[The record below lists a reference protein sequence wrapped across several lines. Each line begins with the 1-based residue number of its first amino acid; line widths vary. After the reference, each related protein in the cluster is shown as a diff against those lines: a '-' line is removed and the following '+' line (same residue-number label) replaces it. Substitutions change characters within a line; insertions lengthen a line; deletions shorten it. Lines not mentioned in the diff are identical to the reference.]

1 MSWEKING
9 LSFVGW
15 HTVKSPGGSVSS
27 QMRDL
32 HFIKSIPSA
41 LQPLRGSGLFLP
53 PSCQGCEQPP
63 ALPCSLCPTCSY
75 NKRLAG
81 EAAAPQVIDHL
92 GVTGLWASENQKTEN
107 QKAEIQKAEIQ
118 NMFLTNGY
126 GDFGDISSWRLHILT
141 AVPGG
146 HGLQI
151 SKLMFY
157 PGLVEDQACC
167 SQHGPG

>member
-9 LSFVGW
+9 LFFVVG
-15 HTVKSPGGSVSS
+15 TQLSPSGGSISS
-27 QMRDL
+27 QTRDL

-75 NKRLAG
+75 NKRPAR

-92 GVTGLWASENQKTEN
+92 GVIGLWATEN
-107 QKAEIQKAEIQ
+107 QKLKTKKLKSKKLKSRKCFSQMAMVTLGTFQA
-118 NMFLTNGY
+118 
-126 GDFGDISSWRLHILT
+126 
-141 AVPGG
+141 GG
-146 HGLQI
+146 CT
-151 SKLMFY
+151 S
-157 PGLVEDQACC
+157 
-167 SQHGPG
+167 